1 MIRNFDGKL
10 EKINISKY
18 CNDELFYKN
27 LWLKK
32 YNFHIGKKTKE
43 DLKNKIKSQ
52 IFNKIKILQ

>member
-1 MIRNFDGKL
+1 MIRAYSGKL
-10 EKINISKY
+10 IKFDITKY
-18 CNDELFYKN
+18 NTDEQYYKN

-32 YNFHIGKKTKE
+32 YNIHVGKKTKE